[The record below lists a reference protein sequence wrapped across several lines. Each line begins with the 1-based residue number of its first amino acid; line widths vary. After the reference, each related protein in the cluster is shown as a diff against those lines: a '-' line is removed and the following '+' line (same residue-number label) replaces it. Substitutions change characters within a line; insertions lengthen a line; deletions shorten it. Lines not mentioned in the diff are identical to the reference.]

1 MLKILHPYSFSC
13 RFYRFKRDPVEAAR
27 CSTGL
32 PNIYEMKHPTLTLDS
47 VGQEMHLPATNLRL
61 VDGWIPELMLKLA
74 DVAETKLAHSKS
86 STVLSTSSPDNNME
100 PIHLLLLTTRFAVR
114 QDVVWDI
121 RCNTGSPIIC
131 ELNDVTLTA
140 EIADQR
146 TFFPATNLRLID
158 GWIPVFDATM
168 AGMLRKETT
177 VLVIMR
183 CYVQYF
189 VVREMLQVLI
199 LTSNAIRNV
208 RLIDI
213 KLFGIANN
221 KIADLNIKNWR
232 APNMTSFS
240 VQDNKLQSINTVQ
253 LLAAFPKV
261 TSFQYDENPWNCE
274 RLESLQFYI
283 KMRPHK
289 VYNFTR
295 SYATCH
301 DRDMVN
307 NVALKLPELIDLS
320 ERKLGDL
327 GGRIQHLIEVLWE
340 LQCSTGWLNICD
352 LKYATLTEDVTGKG
366 LLLPAT
372 NLRMTDGWIPEFD
385 AKMAQLL
392 RPETQTLVILNCY
405 VRLFVIREMLRVLI
419 LDGNRVEKIDV
430 FESGSPFEIQFLS
443 VENNQLKDLS
453 FVTRLGK
460 LESLGVNGNKL
471 EVLKMHC
478 FSTSKSVQLQQ
489 FSLFCK

>member
-1 MLKILHPYSFSC
+1 MQLNEMLSLSVGFT
-13 RFYRFKRDPVEAAR
+13 DPNEVPWKLQ

-32 PNIYEMKHPTLTLDS
+32 LNICEMKHPTLTVDS
-47 VGQEMHLPATNLRL
+47 VGRGMHLPATNLRL
-61 VDGWIPELMLKLA
+61 VDGWIPEFDVEMAEMLRP
-74 DVAETKLAHSKS
+74 ETKVLAIMNCYVRVFVIREMLRVLILDENLIEKVELVESAKEFELESLNLDSNRLTDISFVTKLTKLNLAHSKS

-100 PIHLLLLTTRFAVR
+100 LIHLLLLTTRFAVR

-121 RCNTGSPIIC
+121 RCNSGSPNIC

-158 GWIPVFDATM
+158 GWIPAFDATM

-189 VVREMLQVLI
+189 VVREMLKVLI
-199 LTSNAIRNV
+199 LTSNAIRNIEASSMLTFPV
-208 RLIDI
+208 

-221 KIADLNIKNWR
+221 QIADLNIKNWR

-240 VQDNKLQSINTVQ
+240 VQVNKLQSINTVQ
-253 LLAAFPKV
+253 LLEAFPKMS
-261 TSFQYDENPWNCE
+261 SFQYDENPWNCE

-327 GGRIQHLIEVLWE
+327 GGRIQQLIEDFFDK
-340 LQCSTGWLNICD
+340 LN
-352 LKYATLTEDVTGKG
+352 
-366 LLLPAT
+366 
-372 NLRMTDGWIPEFD
+372 W
-385 AKMAQLL
+385 
-392 RPETQTLVILNCY
+392 
-405 VRLFVIREMLRVLI
+405 
-419 LDGNRVEKIDV
+419 
-430 FESGSPFEIQFLS
+430 
-443 VENNQLKDLS
+443 
-453 FVTRLGK
+453 
-460 LESLGVNGNKL
+460 
-471 EVLKMHC
+471 
-478 FSTSKSVQLQQ
+478 
-489 FSLFCK
+489 